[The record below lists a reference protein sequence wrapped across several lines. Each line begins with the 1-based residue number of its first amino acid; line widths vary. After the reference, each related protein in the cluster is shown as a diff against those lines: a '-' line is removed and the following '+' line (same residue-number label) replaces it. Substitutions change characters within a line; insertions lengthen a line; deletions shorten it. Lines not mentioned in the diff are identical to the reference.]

1 MDKLDW
7 KILQLLDWNGR
18 EPVNKIAK
26 AARSNKDVVAYRI
39 KRLEENGI
47 IKRYFPVLDMCKLGY
62 FTSRLYFDLEEMD
75 DVKEKEFI
83 EFLDKEMNSGLIFRM
98 DYPYRYGIVL
108 WAKSVYEIVSLSN
121 HFAFNCLDSVS
132 KNQG

>member
-47 IKRYFPVLDMCKLGY
+47 IKRYFSVLDMCKLGY

-83 EFLDKEMNSGLIFRM
+83 E
-98 DYPYRYGIVL
+98 
-108 WAKSVYEIVSLSN
+108 EIN
-121 HFAFNCLDSVS
+121 A
-132 KNQG
+132 